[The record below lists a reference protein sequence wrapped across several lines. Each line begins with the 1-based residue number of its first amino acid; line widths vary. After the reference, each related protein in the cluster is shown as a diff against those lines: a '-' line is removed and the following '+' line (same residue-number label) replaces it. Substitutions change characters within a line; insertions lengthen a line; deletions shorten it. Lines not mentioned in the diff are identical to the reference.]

1 MSAHVV
7 VLGAGAMGS
16 LFGGLIAEG
25 GLRVTLVDPWREH
38 IDAIRKSGLRM
49 VGHGG
54 DRRISIEATTDPA
67 SVRSADI
74 VFVQCKANFNAAA
87 AASVRHLFARGGD
100 AGGGDARGDDTVA
113 ISFQNGLGNEEE
125 LAGYFGADRVLGG
138 LTAQG
143 ANIEAPG
150 VVRNHAELPSYIGEM
165 NGGITK
171 RTTSIAK
178 ILTDANLPTE
188 ASADI
193 RRDIWRK
200 LMANIAISA
209 VSGITGLN
217 IGQIFNG
224 HMADGVAYAALD
236 EAIAVARAC
245 GIELSSGEAREIL
258 GKIAGPDGTPQNKS
272 SLRMDI
278 ENERPSEIDYINGAV
293 VKLAREHGI
302 AVPVNEALLALVHGM
317 QHRYLAAPIHEQVRP
332 G

>member
-16 LFGGLIAEG
+16 LFGGLVAEG
-25 GLRVTLVDPWREH
+25 GLDVTLVDPWREH
-38 IDAIRKSGLRM
+38 IDAIRKGGLRM

-54 DRRISIEATTDPA
+54 DRRIPVEATTDPV

-74 VFVQCKANFNAAA
+74 VFVQCKANFNGEA
-87 AASVRHLFARGGD
+87 AASVRHLFARGG
-100 AGGGDARGDDTVA
+100 DTVA

-125 LAGYFGADRVLGG
+125 LARTFGGDRVLGG

-143 ANIEAPG
+143 ANIESPG
-150 VVRNHAELPSYIGEM
+150 VVRNHADLPSYIGEM
-165 NGGITK
+165 QGGVSE
-171 RTTSIAK
+171 RTRSIAK
-178 ILTDANLPTE
+178 MLTDANLPTE
-188 ASADI
+188 ASENI

-217 IGQIFNG
+217 IGQIFNR
-224 HMADGVAYAALD
+224 HMADDVAYAALE
-236 EAIAVARAC
+236 EAIVVAGAC

-258 GKIAGPDGTPQNKS
+258 GAIAGPDGTPKNKS

-293 VKLAREHGI
+293 VRLAREHGI
-302 AVPVNEALLALVHGM
+302 AVPVNQALVALVHGI
-317 QHRYLAAPIHEQVRP
+317 QHRYL

>member
-1 MSAHVV
+1 MSTHVV

-16 LFGGLIAEG
+16 LFGGLVAEG
-25 GLRVTLVDPWREH
+25 GLNVTLVDPWREH

-54 DRRISIEATTDPA
+54 DRRIPVEATTDPE

-74 VFVQCKANFNAAA
+74 VFVQCKANFNGEA
-87 AASVRHLFARGGD
+87 AASVRHLFASGG
-100 AGGGDARGDDTVA
+100 DTVA

-125 LAGYFGADRVLGG
+125 LAGTFGGDRVLGG

-143 ANIEAPG
+143 ANIESPG
-150 VVRNHAELPSYIGEM
+150 VVRNHANLPSYIGEM
-165 NGGITK
+165 QGGVSE
-171 RTTSIAK
+171 RTRSIAK

-188 ASADI
+188 ASEDI

-217 IGQIFNG
+217 IGQIFNR
-224 HMADGVAYAALD
+224 HMADDVAYAALE
-236 EAIAVARAC
+236 EAIVVAGAC

-258 GKIAGPDGTPQNKS
+258 GNIAGPNGTPKNKS

-302 AVPVNEALLALVHGM
+302 AVPVNEALVALVHGI
-317 QHRYLAAPIHEQVRP
+317 QHRYL